1 MTFCTTG
8 PSLFSR
14 ATGIQSDMA
23 DLANVAPLSVRKAGG
38 NPTNP
43 TLLHRLLMNK
53 SEKILGNFKTAHKHI
68 MVREEERKS
77 EREKS
82 WLSMM
87 RQVCQI
93 LRRRAT
99 LKVQKGVGE
108 KKIVGALPLWQ
119 QCFSTFRPQMW
130 VSSGVEWK
138 LINDTKH
145 ELFFSWYNSE
155 LAVWTR
161 KIKND
166 RQREWISERKKGR
179 ERDLSP

>member
-38 NPTNP
+38 NPTDP

-82 WLSMM
+82 
-87 RQVCQI
+87 
-93 LRRRAT
+93 
-99 LKVQKGVGE
+99 
-108 KKIVGALPLWQ
+108 
-119 QCFSTFRPQMW
+119 
-130 VSSGVEWK
+130 
-138 LINDTKH
+138 
-145 ELFFSWYNSE
+145 
-155 LAVWTR
+155 
-161 KIKND
+161 
-166 RQREWISERKKGR
+166 
-179 ERDLSP
+179 